1 MVKKKS
7 IHFAGSGKKMLR
19 FGTEHGIGPFQKKLK
34 RSKEPFTGVF
44 RDPMQTESE
53 PRESKGKAALALEH
67 QGGGVE
73 TGLTFHISTSSLPK
87 NEEDC
92 KI

>member
-1 MVKKKS
+1 MTKRKKW
-7 IHFAGSGKKMLR
+7 IPTR
-19 FGTEHGIGPFQKKLK
+19 
-34 RSKEPFTGVF
+34 FTGLTYTGGI
-44 RDPMQTESE
+44 RPLPAPRRKRARSLSE
-53 PRESKGKAALALEH
+53 PRESKEKAALALEH

-73 TGLTFHISTSSLPK
+73 TGLTAHISTSGLPK

>member
-1 MVKKKS
+1 MSKRKK
-7 IHFAGSGKKMLR
+7 FGKVHISRMGYDLSKFYTAPR
-19 FGTEHGIGPFQKKLK
+19 RK
-34 RSKEPFTGVF
+34 RA
-44 RDPMQTESE
+44 RTESE
-53 PRESKGKAALALEH
+53 QRERKENAALALEH

-73 TGLTFHISTSSLPK
+73 TGLTAHISTSSLPK